1 MRTVEAF
8 ESLLCYRR
16 LPHANASH
24 MHLYTTAV
32 AALLTFAI
40 ASPVAA
46 QDKPFGIT
54 FGYPVSVGA
63 LWQVGER
70 VALRPEF
77 TLGYSNEVNE
87 DISLTARGWRFGVGT
102 GAVLSLYRDKPR
114 HLYAVPY
121 YEFRRRNVTLA
132 QPVSYPDPLRPEIAT
147 LATIEVN
154 THSNEHTIAGLIGIE
169 FLLTERSAV
178 FAEAGPG
185 YRKSIRR
192 APPLPALPPIHS
204 PLSFSDDSLNTT
216 DDGVRA
222 VARVGVNMRF

>member
-16 LPHANASH
+16 LPHAHASH
-24 MHLYTTAV
+24 MHLYTTVV
-32 AALLTFAI
+32 AALLTCAI

-54 FGYPVSVGA
+54 FGYPVSLGA

-70 VALRPEF
+70 MALRPEF

-87 DISLTARGWRFGVGT
+87 EISLTADGWRFGIAA

-121 YEFRRRNVTLA
+121 YEFRRRNITLS
-132 QPVSYPDPLRPEIAT
+132 QPVSYPDPLRPEIPT

-154 THSNEHTIAGLIGIE
+154 THSNEHTVAGLIGIE
-169 FLLTERSAV
+169 FHLTDRSAV
-178 FAEAGPG
+178 FAEVGPG

-204 PLSFSDDSLNTT
+204 PLSFSDESLNTT